1 MLSLRSS
8 SCSLLLLITAA
19 LWLLTESFVISP
31 QPSHNLLSKHRRSL
45 PLRSIRSFEGS
56 QISTR
61 VQKIKDMYVTKEIL
75 NDITTAE
82 FALIVDMRN
91 KEDTI
96 DYSMLISRLDRD
108 ISRLSARN
116 IAGDAEL
123 NMRITD
129 LKASL
134 SKKFQDKAESE
145 TVFVA
150 NVIKP
155 KLDATNTEK
164 EVLPSLRILVRE
176 DGTVDWEDALASGK
190 EVAKFGTE
198 LWERLNGKE
207 EGPPSI
213 SELFGQV
220 SVKIP
225 VTDEINKL
233 ETLVNSTQRI
243 LFGLKQER
251 DQLRGKLVSYKKDSQ
266 QIPASDLK
274 ELRSLEFRL
283 KEQEKRLKLLK
294 LDLDMEQI
302 CVCLEQDA
310 QSSSDPSDQKLIV
323 AQVALIERQLRNI
336 IGGLPPLDKQNFD
349 KSDSEDVSLSTLV
362 DDDELALVIL
372 EVNDLKSRLSIDSQ
386 SGRGVDWGTL
396 GVFTRDSL
404 AKIKEGL
411 NFFGE
416 GIKILTT
423 DLAYAW
429 SLLVKA
435 AQGYTLKP
443 REVNSMRRVGKDVLT
458 LIPFTIILI
467 IPLSPIGH
475 VLVFSFMQ
483 RFFPDFFPT
492 GFTEKRQNLRRIY
505 ANIERKT
512 DDDFE
517 LDPTPSKNVDFDLQE
532 KLSESFSGP
541 LAKLKDTINEILAQK
556 KESPK

>member
-1 MLSLRSS
+1 MFPLHI

-19 LWLLTESFVISP
+19 LLLLAESVVISSRSA
-31 QPSHNLLSKHRRSL
+31 QYLLLKHRRGFS
-45 PLRSIRSFEGS
+45 LRSVRSFEGS

-61 VQKIKDMYVTKEIL
+61 VQKIKDMYVTKDIR
-75 NDITTAE
+75 NDVTTAE

-96 DYSMLISRLDRD
+96 DYNMLISRLDRD
-108 ISRLSARN
+108 LFRLAARN

-123 NMRITD
+123 SVRITD

-145 TVFVA
+145 TVFVT
-150 NVIKP
+150 NIIKP
-155 KLDATNTEK
+155 KLEATNTEK
-164 EVLPSLRILVRE
+164 EGLPSFRILVRE

-220 SVKIP
+220 SVKLP
-225 VTDEINKL
+225 VTDEISKL
-233 ETLVNSTQRI
+233 ETLVNSTQRT
-243 LFGLKQER
+243 LFGLMQER
-251 DQLRGKLVSYKKDSQ
+251 DQLRGKLVVYKKDSK

-283 KEQEKRLKLLK
+283 REQEKRLKLLK

-323 AQVALIERQLRNI
+323 AQVALIERQLRDI
-336 IGGLPPLDKQNFD
+336 MAGLPPVDTQNFD
-349 KSDSEDVSLSTLV
+349 KSDSDEVSLSTLV

-372 EVNDLKSRLSIDSQ
+372 EVYTDSYIILYILYQMNVSFYTSTVFIQVNDIKSRLSIDSQ
-386 SGRGVDWGTL
+386 STRGVDWGTL

-411 NFFGE
+411 GFFGE

-435 AQGYTLKP
+435 AQ
-443 REVNSMRRVGKDVLT
+443 V
-458 LIPFTIILI
+458 
-467 IPLSPIGH
+467 
-475 VLVFSFMQ
+475 
-483 RFFPDFFPT
+483 
-492 GFTEKRQNLRRIY
+492 
-505 ANIERKT
+505 
-512 DDDFE
+512 
-517 LDPTPSKNVDFDLQE
+517 
-532 KLSESFSGP
+532 
-541 LAKLKDTINEILAQK
+541 
-556 KESPK
+556 